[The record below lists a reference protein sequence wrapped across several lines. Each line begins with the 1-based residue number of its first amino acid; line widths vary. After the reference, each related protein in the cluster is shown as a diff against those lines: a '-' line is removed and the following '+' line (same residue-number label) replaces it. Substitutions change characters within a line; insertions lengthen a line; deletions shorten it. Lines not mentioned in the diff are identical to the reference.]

1 MSPEMV
7 SAATRP
13 SPLACLSTQH
23 RCTLRNRALR
33 KVSSVPQRATPTTR
47 STKRA
52 AATPALSKPI
62 CQSSDRLERPSSKLR
77 AVGASAASAPTY
89 KKVLVLGGSGYV
101 GSEVCRQLLSR
112 GYTVVSVSRRGT
124 GEVEGVDWRAGD
136 VVADPDVVERILA
149 EGGFDG
155 VMHTIGML
163 LEGEA
168 NKFASGSGSV
178 PTPGST
184 YDQLEGIMGG
194 FDSPTQFGHP
204 IMYWGGCHEADRTRC
219 CERFRG
225 RVCED
230 TTARA
235 IAVRV
240 RVGGGGGLDA
250 GIEPNMSLAFLHN
263 ALDKHDQ

>member
-184 YDQLEGIMGG
+184 YDQVRLLKVPPLRQ
-194 FDSPTQFGHP
+194 SPLRLACVISVQLQAF
-204 IMYWGGCHEADRTRC
+204 C
-219 CERFRG
+219 
-225 RVCED
+225 VCMCMHMHVH
-230 TTARA
+230 
-235 IAVRV
+235 VRSPACACMHI
-240 RVGGGGGLDA
+240 L
-250 GIEPNMSLAFLHN
+250 
-263 ALDKHDQ
+263 K